1 MRVITVSSFPLPC
14 LFSNRQRENL
24 VISSIKSQYIE
35 IVPFGSSTKE
45 LLIQSLTAWFNSSSV
60 ALSSNDGADD
70 DDDEDWAATK
80 VGELPVRKNETMHKI
95 TTIIITF
102 YS

>member
-70 DDDEDWAATK
+70 EDWAATK

>member
-45 LLIQSLTAWFNSSSV
+45 LLIQSLPTWFNSSSV

-70 DDDEDWAATK
+70 EDWAATK
-80 VGELPVRKNETMHKI
+80 VGEWPVRKNETMHKI
-95 TTIIITF
+95 TTIINTF
-102 YS
+102 YSC